1 MYQFDW
7 SILTSKW
14 GWLLLEGFGVTL
26 KLAAISML
34 IAFAIGLT
42 VGIVRWG
49 GGPVLSALCRF
60 YVDFARNTP
69 PLVQIL
75 FWYFSATFLLP
86 DFAIRWLR
94 DMGFE
99 FGAAVTA
106 LSLYHGAFVA
116 EVIRAGLNAVP
127 RGQYDG
133 ARALALSGRQMMSYV
148 ILPQAVR
155 VALPPL
161 TNEAVSLLKNT
172 SLAMAVGVTELSYQT
187 KYIDVYTFRGVEVLT
202 AATILYLAS
211 CLLLSFL
218 GQLLSQKLSSH
229 LKRSYELAPRTD

>member
-7 SILTSKW
+7 SILATKW
-14 GWLLLEGFGVTL
+14 GWLLLEGFAVTL
-26 KLAAISML
+26 KLAAVSIVF
-34 IAFAIGLT
+34 AFAIGLA
-42 VGIVRWG
+42 VGTLRWG
-49 GGPVLSALCRF
+49 GGRLTSALCRF

-86 DFAIRWLR
+86 EFAIRWLR
-94 DMGFE
+94 DIGFE

-116 EVIRAGLNAVP
+116 EVVRAGLNAIP

-133 ARALALSGRQMMSYV
+133 ARALALTGPQMMAYV
-148 ILPQAVR
+148 ILPQAGR
-155 VALPPL
+155 IALPPL
-161 TNEAVSLLKNT
+161 TNEAISLLKNT
-172 SLAMAVGVTELSYQT
+172 SLAMAIGVTELAYQT

-202 AATILYLAS
+202 AATVIYLTT
-211 CLLLSFL
+211 CLLLSFV
-218 GQLLSQKLSSH
+218 GQVMSQRLSAH
-229 LKRSYELAPRTD
+229 LKRSNELATRSD